1 MQLKATYG
9 SLIADLGEL
18 ADDLT
23 TLGLGGLAAE
33 RDAYLDA
40 ARMVRD
46 LRAVHTD
53 D

>member
-1 MQLKATYG
+1 MQLKPTYD
-9 SLIADLGEL
+9 SLVYDLGEL

-23 TLGLGGLAAE
+23 ILGLGGLAAE

-46 LRAVHTD
+46 LREVHTND
-53 D
+53 